1 MQGMHDATRQTMAK
15 IRSNLP
21 RFTRARLYL
30 FVFVLVQSP
39 VAYTPGLKV
48 KGPLAKQP
56 IVPLQAVARDLREA
70 RDGTVR
76 NATIAEHVVSL
87 AALPGNLVR
96 MSNLT
101 APNGTRPNVT
111 YELER
116 AITLASARTLWWPDM
131 KSRHWLIVA
140 SKLVCVGGILLP
152 ACGRG
157 NAHAWV
163 MLSGFAWLGLIA
175 MGAIAIQNRGLPTPQ
190 AGLAFVA
197 ASFEV
202 RGAWRLMLFGGP
214 AELAAPPSGSS
225 SSAAGKKKKKA

>member
-1 MQGMHDATRQTMAK
+1 MFGQHFNIAAHHLLTEPKLPRRRRLRRLGRQGVLAGQGRLLVAVQDDRADMPATPKQPPAGGDSPMQGMSDATRQTMAK

-111 YELER
+111 YER
-116 AITLASARTLWWPDM
+116 ALCCLTSAR
-131 KSRHWLIVA
+131 SRPGPSCQPPQRPCPAQSSGRSPLRA
-140 SKLVCVGGILLP
+140 PARCGG
-152 ACGRG
+152 R
-157 NAHAWV
+157 
-163 MLSGFAWLGLIA
+163 
-175 MGAIAIQNRGLPTPQ
+175 T
-190 AGLAFVA
+190 
-197 ASFEV
+197 
-202 RGAWRLMLFGGP
+202 
-214 AELAAPPSGSS
+214 
-225 SSAAGKKKKKA
+225 